1 MHTDTIRAAPAV
13 NRRPKRGGLLRRLL
27 LAAGWHRR
35 LLAALLAASSM
46 AFALSALAQPEPT
59 TVPMLIAAEALAP
72 GIVPRPDQLRVRQV
86 VEEARP
92 PGALTSAGQVAGRP
106 LLVARRDGSP
116 IVADDL
122 MSAGLLAGYGAGT
135 RAVPVRVADAGSLRL
150 LRIGDHVDVLAAA
163 TVAGQAGA
171 VGSAT
176 TVAIDVPVLAL
187 PGAEEVGQGGLLLIA
202 GGAQVARRVA
212 GAAVTGQLSV
222 VLRPARDI
230 DDSDVG
236 GS

>member
-1 MHTDTIRAAPAV
+1 M
-13 NRRPKRGGLLRRLL
+13 
-27 LAAGWHRR
+27 
-35 LLAALLAASSM
+35 LAALSM
-46 AFALSALAQPEPT
+46 TFALTALARPVPA
-59 TVPMLIAAEALAP
+59 TVPMLTAAEPLGP
-72 GIVPRPDQLRVRQV
+72 GTVPRADQLTVRQV
-86 VEEARP
+86 VAGSRP

-122 MSAGLLAGYGAGT
+122 MSAGLLAGYGTGI

-163 TVAGQAGA
+163 TVPGPGAA

-176 TVAIDVPVLAL
+176 IVASDVPVLAL
-187 PGAEEVGQGGLLLIA
+187 PEPDNVGQGGLLVVA
-202 GGAQVARRVA
+202 GSGDVARRVA

-222 VLRPARDI
+222 VLRLP
-230 DDSDVG
+230 G
-236 GS
+236 GSPGG